1 MNKLETIDWNEIS
14 RRGLLMRINREI
26 MHPLGLAI
34 CRIPETG
41 MSPGALVSADGPFV
55 YADSIDQSPSVE
67 SDG

>member
-1 MNKLETIDWNEIS
+1 MDEMKVIDWNELS

-41 MSPGALVSADGPFV
+41 VSPRAIVSPDGPFV
-55 YADSIDQSPSVE
+55 FVDDVRLSPS
-67 SDG
+67 GKP